1 MVDLVVS
8 AQESLNLRSLLP
20 SQIGFAE
27 FCHFPGEP
35 LDMTAFRKALKG
47 YSQCRQN
54 FGK

>member
-8 AQESLNLRSLLP
+8 VQESLKLQSLLP

-35 LDMTAFRKALKG
+35 LGMAAFRKALKG